1 MTKNYETEIYSL
13 LESITDDQA
22 FDSDIGGDSDAE
34 DNLVLKVNSTE
45 RSTTRSSSFDSS
57 TVQSESNLSTHSD
70 QQNELAG
77 PSCTNRTRRPIRSKR
92 RIDFSNN
99 NLSSSEENDDS
110 DKDLNFL
117 PSSPLMQANI
127 SSSSSNENSD
137 DSLSQP
143 IYSTQQQNNSSDY
156 QRL

>member
-1 MTKNYETEIYSL
+1 MKDIEIYSL

-57 TVQSESNLSTHSD
+57 TAQSESNLSSYSV
-70 QQNELAG
+70 QQNDLVG
-77 PSCTNRTRRPIRSKR
+77 PSCTERTSRPIRSKR
-92 RIDFSNN
+92 CINFSNN
-99 NLSSSEENDDS
+99 SLSSSEEIDDS
-110 DKDLNFL
+110 DKDLNFIPL
-117 PSSPLMQANI
+117 SPLMQVHI
-127 SSSSSNENSD
+127 SSSSDENSD

-143 IYSTQQQNNSSDY
+143 TQCSTTK
-156 QRL
+156 